1 MKLIL
6 DNKIFTNTSDS
17 IYSFNFNKN
26 TSNFNIKGY
35 FV

>member
-1 MKLIL
+1 MRLIL
-6 DNKIFTNTSDS
+6 DNKIFMNMSEV